1 MMRKQLFGSK
11 IRSGCFCFLEDMWVL
26 RKEKHV
32 LYGRIIACESVEKST
47 IRSSQKNISF
57 TLFSGWI
64 LVYDKK

>member
-1 MMRKQLFGSK
+1 MGVKFGAAV
-11 IRSGCFCFLEDMWVL
+11 FVFWEDMWVL